1 MERNPDYVV
10 VGAGASGCVLTRRL
24 LDAGARVLLLEAGGS
39 DGHLFVTAPAAFSR
53 LFKTRHDWAFFTEPQ
68 GELFGRTLYW
78 PRGKVLG
85 GSSAINATIYIRG
98 SRQDFAAWGEGW
110 TWDDVLPAYRSL
122 EAYSGEAS
130 SSRGVSGEL
139 PVGHRPG
146 GSHDLSRRFVVSA
159 SRSMNIPQVHSFN
172 DGTLEGAGLFESNHL
187 RGERWSA
194 FRAFLKPKLGDPRLT
209 VLTGAQATGLLWD
222 GDRATGVQ
230 FMYQGRLRE
239 VHSGGV
245 VLAGGTVN
253 TPQLLMLSGVGPRAE
268 LARQGIGVRQH
279 LPGVGQNLQDHPAT
293 AMIFHSTLPTLDA
306 QLTDRAAIPYLLGR
320 RGALTSNV
328 AEAGAFVRSN
338 AGLNAPDLQYHFAP
352 AYFREH
358 GFRRQQGAFFT
369 LGPVLVA
376 PQSRGEIGLHSPDP
390 FAAPRIDP
398 RYLSDNGGGEG
409 SQDLAALVSGLHLAR
424 EIAAS
429 GPLSEARGAEYLPA
443 DLNLP
448 EYVRREME
456 TLYHPV
462 GTCALGEGDTSVVG
476 RRLAVHGTRGL
487 WVADASVMPR
497 IVHANTNAT
506 SMMIGER
513 AAQFILQDA

>member
-1 MERNPDYVV
+1 MKPDYVV
-10 VGAGASGCVLTRRL
+10 VGAGAGGCVLARRL
-24 LDAGARVLLLEAGGS
+24 LDAGARVLLLEAGGP

-68 GELFGRTLYW
+68 RELFGRKVYW

-98 SRQDFAAWGEGW
+98 SRRNFAAWGEGW
-110 TWDDVLPAYRSL
+110 AWHDVLPAYRSI
-122 EAYSGEAS
+122 ERYSGAAS
-130 SSRGVSGEL
+130 DTRGASGEL
-139 PVGHRPG
+139 PVGHREG
-146 GSHDLSRRFVVSA
+146 GSHDLAHRFVASA
-159 SRSMNIPQVHSFN
+159 ARSMGIPQVQSFN

-209 VLTGAQATGLLWD
+209 VLTGAQATKLLWN

-230 FMYQGRLRE
+230 FMYEGRLRE
-239 VHSGGV
+239 VQAGGV
-245 VLAGGTVN
+245 VLTGGTVN

-268 LARQGIGVRQH
+268 LTRHGIGMRQH

-293 AMIFHSTLPTLDA
+293 AMIYRSRLPTLDA
-306 QLTDRAAIPYLLGR
+306 QLTDLAAVPYLLGR
-320 RGALTSNV
+320 KGALTTNV
-328 AEAGAFVRSN
+328 AEAGAFVKSN
-338 AGLNAPDLQYHFAP
+338 AGLDAPDLQYHFAP

-358 GFRRQQGAFFT
+358 GFQRQKGAFFT

-376 PQSRGEIGLHSPDP
+376 PQSRGEIGLHNADP

-398 RYLSDNGGGEG
+398 RYLSDSGGGEG
-409 SQDLAALVSGLHLAR
+409 SRDLTALVSGLRLAR
-424 EIAAS
+424 EIAGS
-429 GPLSEARGAEYLPA
+429 GPLAEARGEEYLPA
-443 DLNLP
+443 GLALP

-462 GTCALGEGDTSVVG
+462 GTCALGEGEYSVVS

-487 WVADASVMPR
+487 WVADASVMPQ
-497 IVHANTNAT
+497 IIHANTNAT
-506 SMMIGER
+506 CMMIGER
-513 AAQFILQDA
+513 AAEFILQDA